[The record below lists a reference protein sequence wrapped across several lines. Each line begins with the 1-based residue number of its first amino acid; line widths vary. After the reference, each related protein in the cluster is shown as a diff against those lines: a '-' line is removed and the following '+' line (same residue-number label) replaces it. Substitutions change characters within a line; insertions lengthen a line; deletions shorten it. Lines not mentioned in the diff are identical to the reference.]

1 LPCRFNICPPQ
12 CWSPDIELAV
22 RPRPSAGPGAGRFV
36 RRPGPRAEWKRR
48 QPCTHTQNAVA
59 VVVFPAGAAGRW
71 PVPRAGN
78 ASAGSAQPVTRERP
92 TRCTRRVAGSAT
104 TSFRRPSFRV
114 SAGARQSRRDRRHPT
129 TNTMAPAD
137 AMRAATVSGIV
148 RRSSMGPL
156 HWRAFPSV
164 FPGLQL
170 RLVAVRRGGD
180 GVVVGPRRT

>member
-1 LPCRFNICPPQ
+1 MVRRIGGVNGAPALLTAAP
-12 CWSPDIELAV
+12 PDIDLAV
-22 RPRPSAGPGAGRFV
+22 RPRPSAGPGRGVLSGGRGRV
-36 RRPGPRAEWKRR
+36 RGEWKR

-59 VVVFPAGAAGRW
+59 VVVFPGGCCCTMAGAAR
-71 PVPRAGN
+71 RQ

-104 TSFRRPSFRV
+104 TSFRRPSFLV
-114 SAGARQSRRDRRHPT
+114 SAGARQSRPHRGHPT

-170 RLVAVRRGGD
+170 RLVAVRRGG
-180 GVVVGPRRT
+180 